1 MTPVSGTPSDPV
13 ARQQWRAARRE
24 AARRHHPD
32 LGGSAEALQRALH
45 EVDARFGVADAPP
58 PRVVVVRRTRLAT
71 ARRVLTAPARGL
83 AHGTRLLR
91 GALPQRWPG
100 SRRYLDL

>member
-1 MTPVSGTPSDPV
+1 MTPVSGGPSEPA

-32 LGGSAEALQRALH
+32 LGGSAEELQRALRA
-45 EVDARFGVADAPP
+45 VDERFGVGDAP

-100 SRRYLDL
+100 SRRYHDI

>member
-32 LGGSAEALQRALH
+32 LGGDAEALQRALH
-45 EVDARFGVADAPP
+45 EVDARFGVVEAG
-58 PRVVVVRRTRLAT
+58 PRPVVVVRRTPL
-71 ARRVLTAPARGL
+71 ARRVLSVPARGI
-83 AHGTRLLR
+83 ARGARLLQA
-91 GALPQRWPG
+91 ALPRTWPG
-100 SRRYLDL
+100 SRRYHDI